1 MGRPKGYNREQVL
14 EKAMELFW
22 TQGFEATST
31 QQLVEHLGINRN
43 SMYSEFG
50 TKREFFET
58 ALRHY
63 EEFWVAKNFG
73 PLEASGA
80 GLDSI
85 IAVFDHYAS
94 IGKGR
99 RSGMGCMLCNASVEL
114 GSPDAPAHD
123 LSRRLFE
130 RVTKAFENA
139 LQGARTQGQL
149 NPAVDIPTQ
158 ARTLTSMWLGMLVLA
173 RAKAPG
179 DLLDA
184 VPTAVR
190 QLAQVAE
197 A

>member
-22 TQGFEATST
+22 TQGYEATST

-58 ALRHY
+58 ALLHY
-63 EEFWVAKNFG
+63 EEFWISKNFG
-73 PLEASGA
+73 PLETPGA
-80 GLDSI
+80 GIDSI
-85 IAVFDHYAS
+85 LAVFDHYAS

-114 GSPDAPAHD
+114 GSPDAPAHE
-123 LSRRLFE
+123 LSRNLFI
-130 RVTKAFENA
+130 RVTEAFENA
-139 LQGARTQGQL
+139 LAGGRAQGRLRGG
-149 NPAVDIPTQ
+149 VDIPTQ

-173 RAKAPG
+173 RAQASD

-184 VPTAVR
+184 VPQTVR
-190 QLAQVAE
+190 ELLGVAE